1 MNEADVVRRV
11 EMLEETV
18 ESLRR
23 RLPEDMKALNRRVTG
38 VELQIL
44 LLRTEMREEFSAVR
58 SEMATK
64 SETATKKDLADLR
77 EELREDIAA
86 TARESVALHL
96 ESQRQ
101 SRMMFEE
108 LRSML
113 RVLGDRNPGPAA

>member
-18 ESLRR
+18 ESLR

-44 LLRTEMREEFSAVR
+44 LFRTEMREEFSAVR

-113 RVLGDRNPGPAA
+113 RVLGDRNPGPTA

>member
-11 EMLEETV
+11 EMLQETV
-18 ESLRR
+18 ESLR